1 MYDGPGVRNF
11 PPKRHGNGEIKGKSL
26 LLYGVRT

>member
-11 PPKRHGNGEIKGKSL
+11 PPKRYGNGQIEGESIL
-26 LLYGVRT
+26 LHGVRT